1 MISSRDSSACSD
13 RVRLVARL
21 ISTGSGVIMIIY
33 GDEKTPRIDVTL
45 VEFLQAEDSQAVYIR
60 LHLCKF
66 I

>member
-21 ISTGSGVIMIIY
+21 ISTGSGVIIY

-60 LHLCKF
+60 VHLCKF